1 MKAGTTRRGF
11 LKRSSRL
18 VTAGLV
24 APTIVRSG
32 ALKAE
37 GRPAA
42 NERVGVG
49 FIGVGGRGAN
59 LLGHYAEN
67 AQFPCVAVCDV
78 DQELREKAA
87 KRLGPEAGKH
97 NDYRELLDRK
107 DVDAVVIAV
116 PDHWHAITA
125 IQSCEAGKDVYC
137 EKPLSLTVRQ
147 GRAMVD
153 AARRYGSV
161 FQTGSQ
167 QRSQSNFREACE
179 LVRSGRLGKIESIR
193 VSVWGP
199 SQPCNL
205 PAEPVPPGLDWNQWL
220 GPAPWRPFHHHIHPA
235 NWRRWR
241 EYSGGQTTDW
251 GAHHLDIVQWA
262 LGMDDSGPVKILP
275 PGKGKQYITYEYA
288 SGVTVQC
295 GSLGDN
301 DIEFVGT
308 DGTIKIKRGSFKA
321 EPAELAHKPLG
332 SGDVQLY
339 RSPGQ
344 TEDWQRCLSTR
355 KKPNCDVEIG
365 HRSAVVCHLGNIAVW
380 TGRALSWNPVEEKI
394 IGDEQA
400 SRWLDRPQRAPPPG
414 RSSW

>member
-199 SQPCNL
+199 PN
-205 PAEPVPPGLDWNQWL
+205 
-220 GPAPWRPFHHHIHPA
+220 PFHQGSTGT
-235 NWRRWR
+235 
-241 EYSGGQTTDW
+241 SG
-251 GAHHLDIVQWA
+251 
-262 LGMDDSGPVKILP
+262 S
-275 PGKGKQYITYEYA
+275 
-288 SGVTVQC
+288 
-295 GSLGDN
+295 
-301 DIEFVGT
+301 
-308 DGTIKIKRGSFKA
+308 
-321 EPAELAHKPLG
+321 
-332 SGDVQLY
+332 
-339 RSPGQ
+339 
-344 TEDWQRCLSTR
+344 
-355 KKPNCDVEIG
+355 
-365 HRSAVVCHLGNIAVW
+365 
-380 TGRALSWNPVEEKI
+380 
-394 IGDEQA
+394 
-400 SRWLDRPQRAPPPG
+400 APPPG
-414 RSSW
+414 GRSITTSIPLIGAVGVNTPAARRPIGEPTISTSSSGHSAWMTAVP

>member
-1 MKAGTTRRGF
+1 
-11 LKRSSRL
+11 
-18 VTAGLV
+18 
-24 APTIVRSG
+24 
-32 ALKAE
+32 
-37 GRPAA
+37 
-42 NERVGVG
+42 
-49 FIGVGGRGAN
+49 
-59 LLGHYAEN
+59 
-67 AQFPCVAVCDV
+67 
-78 DQELREKAA
+78 
-87 KRLGPEAGKH
+87 
-97 NDYRELLDRK
+97 
-107 DVDAVVIAV
+107 
-116 PDHWHAITA
+116 
-125 IQSCEAGKDVYC
+125 
-137 EKPLSLTVRQ
+137 
-147 GRAMVD
+147 
-153 AARRYGSV
+153 
-161 FQTGSQ
+161 
-167 QRSQSNFREACE
+167 
-179 LVRSGRLGKIESIR
+179 
-193 VSVWGP
+193 
-199 SQPCNL
+199 
-205 PAEPVPPGLDWNQWL
+205 
-220 GPAPWRPFHHHIHPA
+220 
-235 NWRRWR
+235 
-241 EYSGGQTTDW
+241 
-251 GAHHLDIVQWA
+251 
-262 LGMDDSGPVKILP
+262 VKILP